1 MSQEFPQIKYVLLSV
16 SHLLKKKKTNKKT
29 YTLLPQRLIMVSCDK
44 TFELTSVHSM

>member
-16 SHLLKKKKTNKKT
+16 SHLLKKKTNKKT
-29 YTLLPQRLIMVSCDK
+29 YTLLPQQLIMVSCDK